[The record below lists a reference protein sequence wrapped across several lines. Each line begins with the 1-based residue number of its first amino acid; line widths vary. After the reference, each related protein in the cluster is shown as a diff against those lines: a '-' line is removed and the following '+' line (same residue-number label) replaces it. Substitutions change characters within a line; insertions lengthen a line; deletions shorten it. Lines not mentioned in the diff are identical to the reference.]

1 MTKKCQNK
9 YLKKICPNERPKFG
23 HIIDIFWTYL
33 CTLDRFSV
41 SFYKCPNKYH
51 KFGCF
56 LDMMSRVGHFL
67 GMIWTHFGVW
77 SHFWTHYGHIWE
89 FCVQNVSIPTS
100 CSSAVCSNLLCNIF
114 GTSYPDWRVVPTWVH
129 SSAAS
134 LYMRHLSKSWYPPH
148 ITGLPS
154 ENVYLLKL
162 QKAWEW
168 SIKYR
173 MPHHVV
179 LKVVLTSKQQLHF
192 IIHSLY

>member
-1 MTKKCQNK
+1 MGTLWTYFEQLLGVWTFLGALLKMTKMCPNRYSKT
-9 YLKKICPNERPKFG
+9 ICPNGCPKFG

-77 SHFWTHYGHIWE
+77 SHFWTHYRHIWE

-100 CSSAVCSNLLCNIF
+100 CSSA
-114 GTSYPDWRVVPTWVH
+114 
-129 SSAAS
+129 
-134 LYMRHLSKSWYPPH
+134 
-148 ITGLPS
+148 
-154 ENVYLLKL
+154 
-162 QKAWEW
+162 QKN
-168 SIKYR
+168 
-173 MPHHVV
+173 
-179 LKVVLTSKQQLHF
+179 
-192 IIHSLY
+192 